1 MGDYMI
7 RRTFNLF
14 ASITAFALGTI
25 YLFSDG
31 ASVTANVVG
40 ASGSNAGF
48 SSLIGVVMII
58 GAIGL
63 FMVTLHHIDN
73 REVDL
78 EKLVRRTPASTT
90 ATVPETLSE
99 PAKSVNPTPV
109 MKETKTN
116 KHHKNK
122 K

>member
-1 MGDYMI
+1 MI

-14 ASITAFALGTI
+14 ASIAAFAVGTI

-31 ASVTANVVG
+31 AGLTANVVG

-48 SSLIGVVMII
+48 ASIMGVVIII

-63 FMVTLHHIDN
+63 FIVTLHHIDD

-78 EKLVRRTPASTT
+78 ENLVKRTRSSTMT
-90 ATVPETLSE
+90 AVPETLSE
-99 PAKSVNPTPV
+99 PVSSVTSAPV
-109 MKETKTN
+109 IKETKA
-116 KHHKNK
+116 HKRSHSK